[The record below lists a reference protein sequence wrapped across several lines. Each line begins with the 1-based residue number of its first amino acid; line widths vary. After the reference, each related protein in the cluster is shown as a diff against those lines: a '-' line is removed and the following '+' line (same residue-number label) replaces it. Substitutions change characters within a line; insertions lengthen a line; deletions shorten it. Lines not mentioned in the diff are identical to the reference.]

1 MCPKIIDSI
10 HTEENKCLR
19 NICLFSHQQEK
30 QDSVRAFSEIHA
42 CHLSSINLIMSL
54 FDLFGVCV
62 DSPIQHSSLAQGE
75 VLTTS
80 GGSTPTLRHSTSA
93 TLTVFIWGQTQNTI
107 QSSHINTQIKTG
119 WWIIFNTI
127 KSLFMRENA
136 MSTQTYIPVHPGS
149 FIPVHHN
156 LLLQANE
163 APLER

>member
-1 MCPKIIDSI
+1 M
-10 HTEENKCLR
+10 
-19 NICLFSHQQEK
+19 F
-30 QDSVRAFSEIHA
+30 
-42 CHLSSINLIMSL
+42 HLSSIILIMSISL
-54 FDLFGVCV
+54 CCIRVFYLFGVCV

-80 GGSTPTLRHSTSA
+80 GGSTPTLRHNTSA
-93 TLTVFIWGQTQNTI
+93 TLTVFIWGADTEHNSILTRL
-107 QSSHINTQIKTG
+107 INAQIKTG

-136 MSTQTYIPVHPGS
+136 MSTQTCIQVHPGS

-156 LLLQANE
+156 LLLLATE